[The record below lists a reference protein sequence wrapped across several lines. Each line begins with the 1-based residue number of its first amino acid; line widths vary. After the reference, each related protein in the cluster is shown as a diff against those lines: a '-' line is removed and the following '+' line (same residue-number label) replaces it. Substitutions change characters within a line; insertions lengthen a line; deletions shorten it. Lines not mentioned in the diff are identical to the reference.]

1 MKDSQHSV
9 TSVQSK
15 PAVAPVPAE
24 HWPLDAENSWL
35 RQWSGPLTADL
46 VRTPGEFGLG
56 QVPARLKP
64 DATTTVVCGF
74 CSTGCGLNIHLKDGQ
89 AVNLSATS
97 DYPVNLGMAC
107 PKGWEA
113 LTPLAAPDRATT
125 PLLRNPA
132 TGKLEPTDWDH
143 AMQVF
148 TLKFKAIMDQH
159 GPESVAFLS
168 TGQICTEEMAFLG
181 ALWKFGMGALHC
193 DSNTRQCMAT
203 SAVAYKQSFG
213 FDAPPFTYADF
224 EESDVLVFVG
234 ANPCAAHPIMWQRV
248 LRNRR
253 SPEIIVLDPRK
264 TETAMAATQHLPLAP
279 KSDLALLY
287 GVAHLLIQNGW
298 VDQEF
303 LAAHTSGY
311 AEFAEFVRKFTPDT
325 VAAQSGL
332 TVGQIYR
339 LAESVKPGKRVSFWW
354 TMGVNQGHES
364 TRTAQAVINLALLG
378 GHIGKPGTG
387 ANSITGQCN
396 AMGSRLFANVTSLLG
411 GHDFAKPEHRKKIAA
426 TLNIPESVIP
436 TKPSLAYDQI
446 LQGIADGKIKGL
458 WVIATNPS
466 HSWIGKGGNGG
477 ELKGSKV
484 EELKRGDMRP
494 STHPST
500 LQPFNPSTEFD
511 SLLSKLDFLVVQD
524 MYHTTDT
531 ALRAD
536 LVLPAAGWGEKEGT
550 FINSERRY
558 GLVKKVS
565 RAPGEALADFHI
577 FRLVAHYWGCGELF
591 REWTS
596 PEAVFQILKRCSAGQ
611 PCDITGIEDYRH
623 VDREGGIQWPL
634 VADGDEL
641 KGSRVEELK
650 SGDAASG
657 ASSTLQPFN
666 TSTLQPARERRLF
679 ADGRFYHADG
689 KAKFLFDLPRQAPD
703 QPDAE
708 FPFVLLTG
716 RGTSAQWHT
725 LTRTGKSD
733 ILRRLSPS
741 DLLLEI
747 NPDDARRLRLRAGDK
762 ARVAS
767 RRGELTACVQITAT
781 VRPGQVYLPMH
792 DFATNRLTFPAFDP
806 HSRQPSYKFCAVSV
820 QRTDKEARR

>member
-1 MKDSQHSV
+1 MSKTFSTRGRKEAKTQSQENPCASAPLRPGV
-9 TSVQSK
+9 ESPS
-15 PAVAPVPAE
+15 PANT
-24 HWPLDAENSWL
+24 LL
-35 RQWSGPLTADL
+35 RQWTGPLTADL

-74 CSTGCGLNIHLKDGQ
+74 CSTGCGLNVHLKDGQ

-113 LTPLAAPDRATT
+113 LTPLSAPDRATT
-125 PLLRNPA
+125 PLLRNPS

-234 ANPCAAHPIMWQRV
+234 ANPCVAHPIMWQRV

-253 SPEIIVLDPRK
+253 SPEIIVLDPRT
-264 TETAMAATQHLPLAP
+264 TETAMAATLHLPLAP

-298 VDQEF
+298 VDKEF
-303 LAAHTSGY
+303 LAAHTNGF
-311 AEFAEFVRKFTPDT
+311 AEFAEFVRQFTPDA
-325 VAAQSGL
+325 VASQSGL

-339 LAESVKPGKRVSFWW
+339 LAESVKPGRRVSFWW

-411 GHDFAKPEHRKKIAA
+411 GHDFANPEHRRKIAT

-446 LQGIADGKIKGL
+446 LQGIADGKIRGL

-466 HSWIGKGGNGG
+466 HSWIGKGGR
-477 ELKGSKV
+477 
-484 EELKRGDMRP
+484 RGRETD
-494 STHPST
+494 
-500 LQPFNPSTEFD
+500 FD
-511 SLLSKLDFLVVQD
+511 SLLAKLDFLVVQD

-550 FINSERRY
+550 FINSERRF
-558 GLVKKVS
+558 GLVKKVA

-577 FRLVAHYWGCGELF
+577 FRLVAQYWGCGELF
-591 REWTS
+591 QEWTS
-596 PEAVFQILKRCSAGQ
+596 PQAAFQILKRCSAGQ

-623 VDREGGIQWPL
+623 LDREGGVQWPL
-634 VADGDEL
+634 SKHEYSVFSVQCSVGE
-641 KGSRVEELK
+641 S
-650 SGDAASG
+650 ASDRP
-657 ASSTLQPFN
+657 SSLNTEHCLLN
-666 TSTLQPARERRLF
+666 TSPRRERRLF
-679 ADGRFYHADG
+679 EDNRFFHPDA
-689 KAKFLFDLPRQAPD
+689 KARFLFDLPREVPD
-703 QPDAE
+703 KPDAK

-733 ILRRLSPS
+733 ILRQLAPS
-741 DLLLEI
+741 ELLLEL
-747 NPDDARRLRLRAGDK
+747 NPDDARRLRLRAGDT
-762 ARVAS
+762 ARVSS
-767 RRGELTACVQITAT
+767 RRGELTARVHITAT

-792 DFATNRLTFPAFDP
+792 DAATNRLTFPAFDP

-820 QRTDKEARR
+820 EPTK